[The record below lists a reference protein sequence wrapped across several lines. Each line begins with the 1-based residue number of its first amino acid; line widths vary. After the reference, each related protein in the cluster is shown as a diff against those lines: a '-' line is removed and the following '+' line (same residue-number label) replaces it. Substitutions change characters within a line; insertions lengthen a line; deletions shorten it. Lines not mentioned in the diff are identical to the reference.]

1 MPEVRLSILNSSLT
15 AMSRAISEFGSVAV
29 VSYYVLNPPFN
40 GTKYASVE
48 IFEIFSYEGLEAAVV
63 AATVL
68 VLIGLAISIGI
79 RAVSLLRGSKR

>member
-1 MPEVRLSILNSSLT
+1 LPEVKLSIINSSLT
-15 AMSRAISEFGSVAV
+15 AMARSISEFGSVAIV
-29 VSYYVLNPPFN
+29 AYYVLNPPFN

-68 VLIGLAISIGI
+68 VLIGLVISIGI
-79 RAVSLLRGSKR
+79 RAVSLLRESKR